1 MSTFTRAGSARALPA
16 YATVLA
22 WLRHE
27 KGTAMKLMRL
37 AGPMAL
43 LVGLLAPV
51 TSVSA
56 ASAISVHPGQ
66 SIQAAINKAP
76 TGGLVVVERGTYKGN
91 LDIKR
96 SVRLVGHEAVIVP
109 AAKPTKNFCVG
120 PNSFSGVTGICVH
133 SVFSANGQSIVTPV
147 SNVSIEGITVQNF
160 SGPGIAVAAVD
171 GFRAVRDVTAHNGD
185 SGMWIGPMVSNLS
198 LLSNRSSGN
207 RADGFHV
214 VESPSSN
221 AAITGNT
228 ANDNLGSG
236 ILFVDS
242 LGGRI
247 ALNTVYGNCSGIVVA
262 SAPSPEVTP
271 SGDVSIQLNQ
281 VTANNRMCPDLS
293 ASGGPPAYGG
303 TGIGLVGARN
313 TVIALNDVQGNVEQ
327 AGSGITGGGIVLL
340 DGKMFGAAAPTGNSI
355 RLNWLSGNTPFDING
370 DGTGTGNTVSGNSC
384 TTTNLTGAC

>member
-1 MSTFTRAGSARALPA
+1 
-16 YATVLA
+16 
-22 WLRHE
+22 
-27 KGTAMKLMRL
+27 MKLVRL

-51 TSVSA
+51 ATVSA
-56 ASAISVHPGQ
+56 ASAIYVQPGQ

-76 TGGLVVVERGTYKGN
+76 SGGLVVVERGTYKGN

-96 SVRLVGHEAVIVP
+96 SVRLVGHSAVIVP
-109 AAKPTKNFCVG
+109 AAKPTKGFCLTPGFFTGV
-120 PNSFSGVTGICVH
+120 SGVCVH
-133 SVFSANGQSIVTPV
+133 AVFSADGQSIVTPV
-147 SNVSIEGITVQNF
+147 SNVSIEGFTIQNF
-160 SGPGIAVAAVD
+160 SGAGIVAVGVD

-185 SGMWIGPMVSNLS
+185 SGIWINTVSNLS
-198 LLSNRSSGN
+198 LLYNTVYGN
-207 RADGFHV
+207 GSDGFYV
-214 VESPSSN
+214 SSSPSSN
-221 AAITGNT
+221 AVIVGNVSYG
-228 ANDNLGSG
+228 NLASG

-262 SAPSPEVTP
+262 SVATPDVTP

-303 TGIGLVGARN
+303 IGIGLVGGRN
-313 TVIALNDVQGNVEQ
+313 TIVALNDVRDNVEQ
-327 AGSGITGGGIVLL
+327 AGSGITGGGIVIL
-340 DGKMFGAAAPTGNSI
+340 DGKLFGTGVPTGNSI
-355 RLNWLSGNTPFDING
+355 RLNWLSGNTPYDING
-370 DGTGTGNTVSGNSC
+370 DGTGTNTISGNSC